1 MRILVAEDEPKA
13 RRYLAQGLGEEGFS
27 VELAE
32 DGIVALALLRQH
44 PFDVA
49 VLDVML
55 PGRDGWSI
63 VQAMRSEGIRIP
75 VLFLTAR
82 DHVEDRV
89 RGFEL
94 GANDY
99 LVKPFAFA
107 ELVARLRNLLR
118 QGEPAA
124 ESATLRV
131 GPLVIDSLR
140 HQVSRSGR
148 PLQLTPKEYALLLL
162 LARHRGRVLS
172 RTLIAESV
180 WGICFDTRTNVVDV
194 VIRRLRSKLDAPF
207 AAPLVHT
214 VRGTGYMLDSHD
226 D

>member
-1 MRILVAEDEPKA
+1 MRILIAEDDAKA

-27 VELAE
+27 VTLAE
-32 DGIVALALLRQH
+32 DGKIALALLREH
-44 PFDVA
+44 RFDVA

-55 PGRDGWSI
+55 PGRDGFGI
-63 VQAMRSEGIRIP
+63 VQAMRGAGIRTP

-89 RGFEL
+89 HGFEI

-107 ELVARLRNLLR
+107 ELLARLRNLLR
-118 QGEPAA
+118 QGEPAGETA
-124 ESATLRV
+124 MLRV
-131 GPLVIDSLR
+131 GPLLIDSLR
-140 HQVSRSGR
+140 HQVARGGQ

-180 WGICFDTRTNVVDV
+180 WGICFDTQTNVVDV
-194 VIRRLRSKLDAPF
+194 VIRRLRAKLDAPF
-207 AAPLVHT
+207 DAPMLHT
-214 VRGTGYMLDSHD
+214 VRGVGYMLDSHAD
-226 D
+226 